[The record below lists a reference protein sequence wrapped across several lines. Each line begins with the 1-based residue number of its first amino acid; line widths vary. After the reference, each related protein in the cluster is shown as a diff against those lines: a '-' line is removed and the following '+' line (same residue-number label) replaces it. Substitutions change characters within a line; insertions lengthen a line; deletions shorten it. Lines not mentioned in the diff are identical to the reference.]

1 MAGGALLHD
10 TLHESMTMLNHFFLI
25 LGNMRI
31 EGRQIRAV
39 NTKGRMK
46 KAEFVNL
53 VVRRLDTI
61 AATMCNSSEVN
72 ATVCLGGPIGSSI
85 HQ

>member
-1 MAGGALLHD
+1 MKK
-10 TLHESMTMLNHFFLI
+10 TE
-25 LGNMRI
+25 
-31 EGRQIRAV
+31 
-39 NTKGRMK
+39 GRMK

-72 ATVCLGGPIGSSI
+72 ATVCLGGPIGSNI
-85 HQ
+85 NR